1 MAASGV
7 TTGAGKGDGLVGRQL
22 VGRQIEADSE
32 TGRFC
37 PVVGAG
43 FVEDISH
50 VVGYGIEADKEV
62 IGNLAVAFAGG
73 D

>member
-1 MAASGV
+1 MTASAV
-7 TTGAGKGDGLVGRQL
+7 TTGTGNGEGLVGLQL

-43 FVEDISH
+43 FIEDISH
-50 VVGYGIEADKEV
+50 VVGDGIEADK
-62 IGNLAVAFAGG
+62 
-73 D
+73 